1 MMITEENK
9 KIDET
14 DAPEVE
20 YEAVEKELLDE
31 LKEEGEKNDKEK
43 EFLTT
48 GLPDSL
54 KNASLDGLDIEE
66 GNYDDARKIK
76 DPSKDSKYRG
86 VIKYQ
91 KRKYL
96 VTEYHSPSDII
107 GKYGIGVEVPGVMH
121 KARIFVVGINGVDC
135 RRFPNDDLAIQRPV
149 IFDTQEECIRFMSQ
163 MYFPDFALRDVY
175 ITDDL
180 YHRDI
185 FPTMGAYKFEESRLL
200 S

>member
-1 MMITEENK
+1 MLDEENK
-9 KIDET
+9 EV
-14 DAPEVE
+14 AENEVPEVE
-20 YEAVEKELLDE
+20 YEEVEQELLDDI
-31 LKEEGEKNDKEK
+31 KAEGEKNDKEK

-54 KNASLDGLDIEE
+54 KNASLKGLDLEA

-91 KRKYL
+91 KRKYM
-96 VTEYHSPSDII
+96 VTEFHSPSDII

-135 RRFPNDDLAIQRPV
+135 RRFPNDDLAIQRPA
-149 IFDTQEECIRFMSQ
+149 IFDTQDECKRFMHQ

-175 ITDDL
+175 ITEEL
-180 YHRDI
+180 YNRDI
-185 FPTMGAYKFEESRLL
+185 FPTMGAYQFVESRIL